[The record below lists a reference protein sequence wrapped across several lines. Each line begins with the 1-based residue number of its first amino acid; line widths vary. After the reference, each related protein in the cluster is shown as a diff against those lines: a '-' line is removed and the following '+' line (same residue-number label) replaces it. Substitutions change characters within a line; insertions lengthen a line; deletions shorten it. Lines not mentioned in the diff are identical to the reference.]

1 MLAIDSRVLMWLPR
15 VTAMRFFMMNLQ
27 KILLAAMAVG
37 SAIFAPLHA
46 QSPKALKALLVTG
59 GCCHDYAKQKDLLKE
74 GLEKRLNIVVE
85 HAYSEDRGTSL
96 EFDLYKKTDWAKG
109 YDIVI
114 HDECWASVKNVPFVQ
129 GILAPHKEGIPAIN
143 LHCAAHCYRVGNP
156 GTPQT
161 TGTTESMWFDFL
173 GLQSSGHGP
182 QAPISIT
189 FIDKSHPVTKGM
201 SNWVTEKEELYNKV
215 KVHDSA
221 IPLAR
226 GKQDASA
233 FKMENDQIGR
243 NDCVLVWANVY
254 GDKKTRVFSTTLGHN
269 NVTVGDD
276 RYLDLVA
283 RGILWATDK
292 IEADGKAKEGFGK

>member
-1 MLAIDSRVLMWLPR
+1 MAFWGGRVA
-15 VTAMRFFMMNLQ
+15 VFFMMNLQ
-27 KILLAAMAVG
+27 KILVAAIAVG
-37 SAIFAPLHA
+37 TSFFAPLQA
-46 QSPKALKALLVTG
+46 DEPKPLKALLVTG
-59 GCCHDYAKQKDLLKE
+59 GCCHDYAKQKDILKE

-96 EFDLYKKTDWAKG
+96 ELPLYKTADWAKG

-114 HDECWASVKNVPFVQ
+114 HDECWASVKNVPFVE
-129 GILAPHKEGIPAIN
+129 GILAPHKAGTPAIN

-161 TGTTESMWFDFL
+161 PGTTEAMWFDYL
-173 GLQSSGHGP
+173 GVQSSGHGP

-189 FIDKSHPVTKGM
+189 FLEASNPITKGM
-201 SNWVTEKEELYNKV
+201 SNWVTEKEELYNNV
-215 KVHDSA
+215 KIHDTA
-221 IPLAR
+221 VPLAR
-226 GKQDASA
+226 GKQDAAA
-233 FKMENDQIGR
+233 FKLESDQIGR
-243 NDCVLVWANVY
+243 NDCVLIWTNLY

-292 IEADGKAKEGFGK
+292 MDAAGKVKDGYAK